1 MCVWRVSVYM
11 SEYMWLSTCVNVH
24 MYWVDVC
31 VCMYDSVF
39 LRVIGESEFEL
50 MCELRMWVNA
60 GMVCV
65 CVCVCVCVNM

>member
-11 SEYMWLSTCVNVH
+11 SEYMWSSTCVNVH

-39 LRVIGESEFEL
+39 LRVIGESEF
-50 MCELRMWVNA
+50 V
-60 GMVCV
+60 
-65 CVCVCVCVNM
+65 